1 MCPFPIYPLYTRT
14 VILSLDKP
22 IADCF
27 LFRPRKRLEKCRK
40 RSHTNVS
47 NASITRTSTPPAQSA
62 HVRFRTRK
70 RVHTRLLE
78 KNRTQGHTRR
88 NRGCFGWGW
97 YHYPQSVPHV
107 SETLRGQGVERQT
120 LPLLGLGWGVLPKN
134 AESLGTAMRSCVSL
148 FRGVAAPPGCVIFL
162 LLSKLRLVRPVLRAF
177 PRVRDEGWYYYSRR
191 APRAAETLDGRLSK
205 GLICRF
211 LRSGGHH

>member
-148 FRGVAAPPGCVIFL
+148 FRGVAAPLGCVIFFAFVEIGICT
-162 LLSKLRLVRPVLRAF
+162 SGAHDF
-177 PRVRDEGWYYYSRR
+177 PRVRGMGGIT
-191 APRAAETLDGRLSK
+191 TLGVLRVLSK
-205 GLICRF
+205 RWTAACQKGSF
-211 LRSGGHH
+211 AVF

>member
-70 RVHTRLLE
+70 RVHTRLSE
-78 KNRTQGHTRR
+78 KDRTQRLTRR
-88 NRGCFGWGW
+88 NRGRFGWGC
-97 YHYPQSVPHV
+97 YYYPRTVSHV

-148 FRGVAAPPGCVIFL
+148 FRGVAAPLGCVTFFSFVEIT
-162 LLSKLRLVRPVLRAF
+162 LVRPTLRAF
-177 PRVRDEGWYYYSRR
+177 YTCKVWGCYHCSRYAWCIAKVFRAQVSKRLTFAPTVRS
-191 APRAAETLDGRLSK
+191 
-205 GLICRF
+205 
-211 LRSGGHH
+211 